1 MNKKIDINKL
11 EKIGLIAGTGEL
23 PEVLAKL
30 AAKKNIEVIAIALS
44 KDSISFLEPF
54 CEKVFHFGVG
64 QTNKI
69 LKTLKDEK
77 IKNVIMIGK
86 VEKKIIFQT
95 KIFDLRAVNILRKI
109 KLKDDKSLMTVVIDE
124 LQSEGINCLDQSL
137 FLKDLFPSK
146 GVLTKKKPGK
156 SEWEDIKYGYSIAK
170 EMARLEIGQTVVVK
184 DTSIVAVE
192 AIEGTDQAIMRG
204 TKLAGNGAVI
214 VKVSRPEQDQRYDIP
229 TVGENTLSWLIKGK
243 ASTLALEADKTLL
256 VDKDRMIK
264 VADKHK
270 ISIVAV

>member
-86 VEKKIIFQT
+86 IEKKIIFQT

-109 KLKDDKSLMTVVIDE
+109 RLKDDKSLMTVVIDE

-256 VDKDRMIK
+256 VDKDKMIK